1 MRLFRVLLPVLVLLA
16 AVPASGARAQV
27 AIVDYGIYDLEV
39 TRRVPSP
46 KDIAGEYNEVSEV
59 KLRRQTDQINAV
71 PSLNFG
77 FRFKVTDPALF
88 GQRLIVRKTFPRM
101 TDTAS
106 GRTGNSAES
115 DLIAAETDEPF
126 INLYGFD
133 YMWEM
138 VEGEWTF
145 QVLHGNR
152 VLAEKKFK
160 VVVAV
165 N

>member
-1 MRLFRVLLPVLVLLA
+1 MRFARAVLPLLLLLGVWPA
-16 AVPASGARAQV
+16 AGARAQV
-27 AIVDYGIYDLEV
+27 QIVDYGIYDLVV

-46 KDIAGEYNEVSEV
+46 KDIAGEYNEVNEV
-59 KLRRQTDQINAV
+59 RLKRETTDINAV
-71 PSLNFG
+71 PHMNFG

-88 GQRLIVRKTFPRM
+88 GQRLVVRKTFPRM

-106 GRTGNSAES
+106 GRSGTSAES

-133 YMWEM
+133 YLWEM

-145 QVLHGNR
+145 QVLHGDR